1 MAKLGHCWPGKVV
14 LLKLKINM
22 QNIGYGKLR
31 HIKKCFIAL
40 HIF

>member
-22 QNIGYGKLR
+22 QNIGYGKL
-31 HIKKCFIAL
+31 KTY
-40 HIF
+40 